1 MKLARGGKS
10 VSLSGVA
17 CRSYLSIVSVE
28 LSIISFDFNRIF
40 RSSNHIF
47 RSYLRNMRHPPRK
60 SHFRSI
66 SSSHRILRRVFTDRV
81 TRMAKMKRTRKGGL
95 NLFDKIFPE
104 CFVRFKGGEQQRY
117 KAKIQPRNRMDSLSS
132 SLAFSFHEPC
142 HFMTVLF
149 LFTSDSVPSDSK

>member
-1 MKLARGGKS
+1 M
-10 VSLSGVA
+10 SLFSGFVA
-17 CRSYLSIVSVE
+17 IIPVDCIFQSY
-28 LSIISFDFNRIF
+28 RIAPPP
-40 RSSNHIF
+40 SNSLF
-47 RSYLRNMRHPPRK
+47 APLP
-60 SHFRSI
+60 SHW
-66 SSSHRILRRVFTDRV
+66 ILRRVRTDRV

>member
-1 MKLARGGKS
+1 MKQQQQNINNNNNNNNSIWSWQGGRS
-10 VSLSGVA
+10 SASSLFSGFV
-17 CRSYLSIVSVE
+17 
-28 LSIISFDFNRIF
+28 SIISIDCIF
-40 RSSNHIF
+40 QSYWIAPTPSNSLF
-47 RSYLRNMRHPPRK
+47 APLP
-60 SHFRSI
+60 SHW
-66 SSSHRILRRVFTDRV
+66 ILRRVLTDRV

>member
-1 MKLARGGKS
+1 MKLARGEE
-10 VSLSGVA
+10 
-17 CRSYLSIVSVE
+17 YLFSRDSCQSHLLDCPHPVK
-28 LSIISFDFNRIF
+28 FAF
-40 RSSNHIF
+40 RSA
-47 RSYLRNMRHPPRK
+47 
-60 SHFRSI
+60 
-66 SSSHRILRRVFTDRV
+66 SSSPPSHWILRRVLTDRV

-132 SLAFSFHEPC
+132 SLTFSFHEPC

>member
-1 MKLARGGKS
+1 MLT
-10 VSLSGVA
+10 VA
-17 CRSYLSIVSVE
+17 LIVRIIYL
-28 LSIISFDFNRIF
+28 
-40 RSSNHIF
+40 
-47 RSYLRNMRHPPRK
+47 Y
-60 SHFRSI
+60 SHFSKNTNRETETSLPI
-66 SSSHRILRRVFTDRV
+66 TPTPSNSLFAPLPSHWILRRVLTDRV

-149 LFTSDSVPSDSK
+149 LFTSDSVPSRTLNNTAI